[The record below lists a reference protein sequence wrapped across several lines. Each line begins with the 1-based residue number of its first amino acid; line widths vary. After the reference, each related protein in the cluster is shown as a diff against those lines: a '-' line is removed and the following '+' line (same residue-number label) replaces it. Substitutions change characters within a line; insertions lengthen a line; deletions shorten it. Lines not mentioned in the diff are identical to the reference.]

1 MRPTAS
7 SGSRRTSMTSG
18 IERGGS
24 ETWSTPFWKGGRGRQ
39 IDVGGGTVVG
49 FQILKI
55 TMNWE
60 TEPRL
65 WKPSR

>member
-1 MRPTAS
+1 
-7 SGSRRTSMTSG
+7 MTSG